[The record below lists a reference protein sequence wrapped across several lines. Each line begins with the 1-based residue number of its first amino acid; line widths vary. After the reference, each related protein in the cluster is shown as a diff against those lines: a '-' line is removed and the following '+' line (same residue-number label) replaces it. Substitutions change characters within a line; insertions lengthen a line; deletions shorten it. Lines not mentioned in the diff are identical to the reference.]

1 MHKVPKEVART
12 DEAYYSNLSHVLA
25 TLKERNPSHQGIS
38 KWEKVGVGPSYV
50 HSSPW
55 IHAFTILALIVVLS
69 CWYLVLA
76 WLLHL
81 ELLQTIRY
89 FRRTPDQPPVALPA
103 NGSHSLHIPGSANRR
118 LPVPRRSAY
127 LCPAPDQR
135 SGPQATASRCALHP
149 SSLVLLLASK
159 AMAPTVM
166 AASAT
171 SVAPFQGLKSTAR
184 LPISRRSSS
193 KGFRNVSNGGRIR
206 CMQVINNLYT

>member
-1 MHKVPKEVART
+1 MLFQPVPCACK
-12 DEAYYSNLSHVLA
+12 

-103 NGSHSLHIPGSANRR
+103 NGSHSLQIPGSANRR

-149 SSLVLLLASK
+149 SSLVLLLASSK
-159 AMAPTVM
+159 FTH
-166 AASAT
+166 
-171 SVAPFQGLKSTAR
+171 
-184 LPISRRSSS
+184 RSSR
-193 KGFRNVSNGGRIR
+193 GQAELAVSPMPSSQRSGLVS
-206 CMQVINNLYT
+206 CMLVCTAQ